1 MSDSAGT
8 TFTEVKEIEG
18 ICSEGILPETRLATP
33 LSAPLLLVSNFKLKA
48 VCAALDTGFAS
59 SAVLSTLDAYFLIP
73 EAILLLLIAPLAIS
87 TVVIVPSKILSVVI
101 ALSAIDAQG

>member
-33 LSAPLLLVSNFKLKA
+33 LSAPLLVSNFKLKA
-48 VCAALDTGFAS
+48 VCAALDGFAS
-59 SAVLSTLDAYFLIP
+59 SAVLH
-73 EAILLLLIAPLAIS
+73 
-87 TVVIVPSKILSVVI
+87 
-101 ALSAIDAQG
+101 

>member
-59 SAVLSTLDAYFLIP
+59 SAVLSTLDKPTFDLLIP
-73 EAILLLLIAPLAIS
+73 EVFYCCLSLHWRYQLWLLSRLKS
-87 TVVIVPSKILSVVI
+87 Y
-101 ALSAIDAQG
+101 Q